1 MLLPSPTRRL
11 VAAAL
16 LVGALIM
23 PREAWASVK
32 LCLKDGTYQLVSSFE
47 VHGDRVRY
55 YSSERSEWEEMPA
68 ELVDFEATRRAQ
80 EEEKAVAKKEIE
92 EAKEIQRQRFEKPP
106 DQGREVAP
114 GIRLPGDDGVFT
126 VEGPRL
132 VRLVQSSGEVITD
145 KKRAA
150 LVLAVPLPV
159 MKARSLVVLEGGKAA
174 VRLSASQPAFYVQSA
189 DNLGA
194 RLELVRV
201 KPGKELRV
209 VEQMEAGRA
218 GIGKGTEVRTTVPL
232 ERTPIAPNLYKLR
245 PTQPLEAGEYAL
257 GELLQEKLNL
267 DLWDFGLD
275 LWEVVK

>member
-1 MLLPSPTRRL
+1 
-11 VAAAL
+11 
-16 LVGALIM
+16 M
-23 PREAWASVK
+23 PREAWASIK
-32 LCLKDGTYQLVSSFE
+32 LFLKDGTYQLVSSFE

-55 YSSERSEWEEMPA
+55 YSAERSEWEELPV
-68 ELVDFEATRRAQ
+68 ELVDFDATRRAQ
-80 EEEKAVAKKEIE
+80 EEEKAAAKKAIE
-92 EAKEIQRQRFEKPP
+92 EAKEIQQQRFEKPR
-106 DQGREVAP
+106 DEGMEVAP

-150 LVLAVPLPV
+150 LVLAVPLRV

-201 KPGKELRV
+201 KPGKESRV
-209 VEQMEAGRA
+209 VEQMETGRA
-218 GIGKGTEVRTTVPL
+218 GTGQGTEVRTAVPL
-232 ERTPIAPNLYKLR
+232 ERTQIAPNVYKLR
-245 PTQPLEAGEYAL
+245 PAQALESGEYAL
-257 GELLQEKLNL
+257 GELLQEKLSL

-275 LWEVVK
+275 TWEVAK